1 MVAKKAAKKSRNQK
15 KQAAPQSEAPVPVNL
30 EKLREKVR
38 QVVAEKIGQMTNAA
52 ADEAAKGHVAQLK
65 YLFEV
70 IGLFPATEEA
80 KAAPEYG
87 NDLAKTLLDRFHFP
101 AALPAEEEEDA
112 EIAVPAGVGSD
123 SVE

>member
-1 MVAKKAAKKSRNQK
+1 MVVKRAAKKAVKRQK
-15 KQAAPQSEAPVPVNL
+15 KTAQESEAPGPVNL
-30 EKLREKVR
+30 EELREKVR
-38 QVVAEKIGQMTNAA
+38 KVVAEKIDDMTNAA

-70 IGLFPATEEA
+70 IGLFPATEGE
-80 KAAPEYG
+80 KTEPEYG

-101 AALPAEEEEDA
+101 ASLPAEEEEDE
-112 EIAVPAGVGSD
+112 EIAVPAGAGND

>member
-1 MVAKKAAKKSRNQK
+1 MVVKRAAKKAVKRQK
-15 KQAAPQSEAPVPVNL
+15 KTAHESEAAGPVSL
-30 EKLREKVR
+30 EELREKVR
-38 QVVAEKIGQMTNAA
+38 KVVAEKIDDMTHAA

-70 IGLFPATEEA
+70 IGLFPATEGE
-80 KAAPEYG
+80 KPEPEYG

-101 AALPAEEEEDA
+101 ASLSAEEEADE
-112 EIAVPAGVGSD
+112 EIAVLAGAGND